1 MIVKVLFP
9 EKSSHN
15 PFLSVKK
22 KLTSAEQNRLES
34 CVMGQQSTEQMT
46 KPSTDDTYEAL
57 IAANA
62 EVAVIILPKKW
73 KRKGIDLETPDLIH
87 ARNLFKTC
95 AVKNRMKFTT
105 SPRANLQSAKKV
117 LDKVY
122 SKQLDQQI
130 ST

>member
-22 KLTSAEQNRLES
+22 KLMSAEQNRLES

-62 EVAVIILPKKW
+62 EVTVIILPKK
-73 KRKGIDLETPDLIH
+73 
-87 ARNLFKTC
+87 
-95 AVKNRMKFTT
+95 
-105 SPRANLQSAKKV
+105 
-117 LDKVY
+117 
-122 SKQLDQQI
+122 
-130 ST
+130 